1 MITVQTD
8 YEHAPSRVSRSNPF
22 LRRLTAATG
31 GGMFLDGY
39 VFAALA
45 AVIAGHSFTHDLGLS
60 AFELGLISSSTL
72 IGTVIGGPVIG
83 YVTDRVGRKPMFLM
97 DICGFLACSLL
108 MLTVTAA
115 WEVVV
120 LGLILGAVIGG
131 DYSIGSPLLGE
142 FTPAR
147 KRGSYLSILEILWN
161 VGYVVSF
168 FIGFLVLSAFP
179 DAWRFVL
186 AGPAIPA
193 AIILLLR
200 HGLPESPRWL
210 LSKGRTE
217 EAHAIIAQLP
227 PGVDVSTFTL
237 EDVQKTRWTTLFRK
251 EYVSRT
257 IFCSV
262 FWICIVIPYFALSFF
277 QAEVLSII
285 GLQNPVVGALIGT
298 IIALIGATTGW
309 FLIDRVGRR
318 FILIMPMFVT
328 FAFLMLVALNK
339 VLNLSVGVTVVAFFG
354 YLFFYGIMSIL
365 PGVYP
370 LEVFPTSVRTSGMG
384 FSAAMSRVG
393 AAIGTFLLP
402 VVLVGF
408 GLSAVLFGLAA
419 VCLIGGIT
427 SVFLA
432 PETAGKELTETGAL
446 TVVNAKKMNRSA
458 AR

>member
-1 MITVQTD
+1 M
-8 YEHAPSRVSRSNPF
+8 
-22 LRRLTAATG
+22 
-31 GGMFLDGY
+31 
-39 VFAALA
+39 
-45 AVIAGHSFTHDLGLS
+45 
-60 AFELGLISSSTL
+60 
-72 IGTVIGGPVIG
+72 
-83 YVTDRVGRKPMFLM
+83 
-97 DICGFLACSLL
+97 
-108 MLTVTAA
+108 
-115 WEVVV
+115 
-120 LGLILGAVIGG
+120 
-131 DYSIGSPLLGE
+131 
-142 FTPAR
+142 
-147 KRGSYLSILEILWN
+147 
-161 VGYVVSF
+161 
-168 FIGFLVLSAFP
+168 LSAFP

-227 PGVDVSTFTL
+227 PGVDVSTVTL

-298 IIALIGATTGW
+298 IIALVGATTGW

-408 GLSAVLFGLAA
+408 GLSVVLFGLAT